1 MPYAYEEKKK
11 SKIAFFSNLFSP
23 FFVFRIKLLTKD
35 PLTWGKHFRVFVIL
49 IFLLKEFLVPPDEI
63 GPVFQVKSF
72 ALVKIL
78 SS

>member
-1 MPYAYEEKKK
+1 MPTRKRKK
-11 SKIAFFSNLFSP
+11 ARLRFFRIFFPP